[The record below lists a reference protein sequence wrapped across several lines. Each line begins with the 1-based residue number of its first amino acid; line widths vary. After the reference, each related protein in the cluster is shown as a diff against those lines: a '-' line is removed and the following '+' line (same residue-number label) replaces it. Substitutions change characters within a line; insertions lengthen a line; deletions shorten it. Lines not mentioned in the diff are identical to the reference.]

1 MKDKVLNYMGLAAR
15 GRMLVNGYNTCMFMA
30 GKGKIKL
37 IILAEDLAENSMKKM
52 VSLAAMHNIPY
63 IVYGTKEVLSHR
75 TGNVEAGIF
84 GVTDENL
91 AAAIS
96 REIDHRKS

>member
-1 MKDKVLNYMGLAAR
+1 MENKVLSYLGFAAKAR
-15 GRMLVNGYNTCMFMA
+15 KLVTGYNTCIYMME
-30 GKGKIKL
+30 KKKIRL
-37 IILAEDLAENSMKKM
+37 LVLAEDLSENSVKKM
-52 VSLAAMHNIPY
+52 VSLAARHNIPY